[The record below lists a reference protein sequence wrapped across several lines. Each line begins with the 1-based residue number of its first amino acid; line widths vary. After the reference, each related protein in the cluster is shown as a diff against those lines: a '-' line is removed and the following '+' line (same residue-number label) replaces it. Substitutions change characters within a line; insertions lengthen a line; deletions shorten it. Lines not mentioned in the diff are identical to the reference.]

1 MNDKLKNIVEPHL
14 AEGHILLDA
23 VEDPRGGYLRI
34 IIDSE
39 NSITLDETTSL
50 TKNLKGSAEFE
61 TMYPN
66 GYRLEVSTPGL
77 DNSLKFPFQYKKNI
91 NRRLRVAF
99 NDDEMEKEFVGSLLV
114 ANDEIVEI
122 ASAKKSIKL
131 TVLQLVLLQKMDGIL
146 INKHLS

>member
-23 VEDPRGGYLRI
+23 VEDPRGSYLRI

-122 ASAKKSIKL
+122 ASSKRSIKL
-131 TVLQLVLLQKMDGIL
+131 TYEQITDAKVMVSFK
-146 INKHLS
+146 

>member
-1 MNDKLKNIVEPHL
+1 MNDKLKNIVEPLL

-23 VEDPRGGYLRI
+23 VEDPRGSYLRI

-91 NRRLRVAF
+91 NRRLKVAF
-99 NDDEMEKEFVGSLLV
+99 IDNEMEKEFVGSLLV

-122 ASAKKSIKL
+122 SSAKRSIKL
-131 TVLQLVLLQKMDGIL
+131 TYEQITDAKVMVSFK
-146 INKHLS
+146 

>member
-14 AEGHILLDA
+14 AEGHVLLDA
-23 VEDPRGGYLRI
+23 VEDPRGSYLRI

-91 NRRLRVAF
+91 NRRLKVAF
-99 NDDEMEKEFVGSLLV
+99 FDDKMEKEFVGNLLV

-122 ASAKKSIKL
+122 ASAKSSIKL
-131 TVLQLVLLQKMDGIL
+131 TYEQITDAKVMVSFK
-146 INKHLS
+146 

>member
-1 MNDKLKNIVEPHL
+1 MNDKLKNIVEPYL

-23 VEDPRGGYLRI
+23 VEDPRGSYLRI
-34 IIDSE
+34 VIDSE

-99 NDDEMEKEFVGSLLV
+99 NDNEMEKEFVGSLLV

-131 TVLQLVLLQKMDGIL
+131 TYEQITDAKVMVSFK
-146 INKHLS
+146 

>member
-23 VEDPRGGYLRI
+23 VEDPRGSYLRI

-91 NRRLRVAF
+91 NRRLKVAF
-99 NDDEMEKEFVGSLLV
+99 IDNEMEKEFVGSLLV

-122 ASAKKSIKL
+122 ASAKRSVKL
-131 TVLQLVLLQKMDGIL
+131 SYEQITDAKVMVSFK
-146 INKHLS
+146 

>member
-1 MNDKLKNIVEPHL
+1 MNDKLKNIVEPPL

-23 VEDPRGGYLRI
+23 VEDPRGSYLRI

-91 NRRLRVAF
+91 NRRLKVAF
-99 NDDEMEKEFVGSLLV
+99 IDNEMEKEFVGSLLV
-114 ANDEIVEI
+114 ADDKIVEI

-131 TVLQLVLLQKMDGIL
+131 TYEQITDAKVMVSFK
-146 INKHLS
+146 

>member
-50 TKNLKGSAEFE
+50 TKNLRGSAEFE

-77 DNSLKFPFQYKKNI
+77 DNPLKFPFQYKKNI

-131 TVLQLVLLQKMDGIL
+131 TYEQITDAKVMVSFK
-146 INKHLS
+146 

>member
-1 MNDKLKNIVEPHL
+1 MNDKLKNVVEPHL

-23 VEDPRGGYLRI
+23 VEDPRGSYLRI

-77 DNSLKFPFQYKKNI
+77 NNSLKFPFQYKKNI

-99 NDDEMEKEFVGSLLV
+99 NDNEMEKEFVGSLLV

-122 ASAKKSIKL
+122 ASSKRSIKL
-131 TVLQLVLLQKMDGIL
+131 TYEQITDAKVMVSFK
-146 INKHLS
+146 

>member
-23 VEDPRGGYLRI
+23 IDNPRGSYLRI

-50 TKNLKGSAEFE
+50 TKNLKGSADFE

-77 DNSLKFPFQYKKNI
+77 DNSLKFPFQFKKNI
-91 NRRLRVAF
+91 NRRLKVAF
-99 NDDEMEKEFVGSLLV
+99 LDNEMENEFVGKLLV
-114 ANDEIVEI
+114 ANDKIVEI
-122 ASAKKSIKL
+122 ASTKRSIKL
-131 TVLQLVLLQKMDGIL
+131 TYEQITDAKVMVSFK
-146 INKHLS
+146 

>member
-23 VEDPRGGYLRI
+23 VEDPRGSYLRI

-91 NRRLRVAF
+91 NRRLRVVF
-99 NDDEMEKEFVGSLLV
+99 NDNEMEKEFVGSLLV

-131 TVLQLVLLQKMDGIL
+131 TYEQITDAKVMVSFK
-146 INKHLS
+146 

>member
-23 VEDPRGGYLRI
+23 VEDPRGSYLRI

-99 NDDEMEKEFVGSLLV
+99 NDNEMEKEFVGSLLV

-122 ASAKKSIKL
+122 ASAKRSIKL
-131 TVLQLVLLQKMDGIL
+131 TYEQITDAKVMVSFK
-146 INKHLS
+146 

>member
-23 VEDPRGGYLRI
+23 VEDPRGSYLRI

-50 TKNLKGSAEFE
+50 TKNLKGSTEFE

-99 NDDEMEKEFVGSLLV
+99 NDNEMEKEFVGSLLV

-131 TVLQLVLLQKMDGIL
+131 TYEQITDAKVMVSFK
-146 INKHLS
+146 